1 MLPLLLVLL
10 LVALRYG
17 LVGRLLRQL
26 RMAFVLRGKNVSA
39 ASSQIASRM
48 YSELLHLMGRHGY
61 TRNETQTPFEFAAT
75 VKKPALSRMVE
86 EFTLLYAAAR
96 FGNAKCDVP
105 RLQQLL
111 GTIGAE
117 LRTR

>member
-1 MLPLLLVLL
+1 M
-10 LVALRYG
+10 AL
-17 LVGRLLRQL
+17 
-26 RMAFVLRGKNVSA
+26 VLRGKNVGA
-39 ASSQIASRM
+39 ASSQIASKM

-61 TRNETQTPFEFAAT
+61 TRNETQTPFEFAAA
-75 VKKPALSRMVE
+75 VGKPALSSMVE

-96 FGNAKCDVP
+96 FGNATCDVP

-111 GTIGAE
+111 LTIRAE